1 MNKKKKIVTVRGHR
15 PHTPLVGGPPRGG
28 TAIKPVA
35 VEVDGET
42 LYTKN
47 LSCPVCGEP
56 LTHADKYGMMCDKE
70 CEKTENK
77 VNGEYMDKML
87 KDLFGPDAPKSFRI
101 A

>member
-1 MNKKKKIVTVRGHR
+1 MSKDKR
-15 PHTPLVGGPPRGG
+15 
-28 TAIKPVA
+28 KPIP

-47 LSCPVCGEP
+47 LSCPVCGEE

-70 CEKTENK
+70 CEKAENK
-77 VNGEYMDKML
+77 VIGDYMDKML